1 MQKPGNHIMLFS
13 IQRKNEILGEEY
25 YYFKMFIPK
34 AFRLVLNR
42 IRNSCNVTILRII
55 TVIKERKVTRKPTMI
70 DGKILERAKA
80 REI

>member
-1 MQKPGNHIMLFS
+1 
-13 IQRKNEILGEEY
+13 
-25 YYFKMFIPK
+25 MFIPK